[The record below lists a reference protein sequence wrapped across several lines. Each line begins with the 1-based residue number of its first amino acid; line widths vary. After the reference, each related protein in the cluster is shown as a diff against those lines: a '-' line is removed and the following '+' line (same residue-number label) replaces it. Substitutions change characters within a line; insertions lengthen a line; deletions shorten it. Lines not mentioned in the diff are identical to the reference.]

1 MGFFCVKAN
10 VFFLFRFSFFY
21 FFVEKVEVEVEVVLH
36 TNLRPQDRLFL
47 LVVLEEFYLFEEF
60 EEGYSF
66 EGLQVWGRYGDKVA
80 VWRK

>member
-1 MGFFCVKAN
+1 MSNFCSEELYGFSCVKAN
-10 VFFLFRFSFFY
+10 VFFLFLFSFFY

-47 LVVLEEFYLFEEF
+47 LVVLEEFYLLKEF

-66 EGLQVWGRYGDKVA
+66 EGLQVWGR
-80 VWRK
+80 